1 MKKVFKLS
9 LILSALILSSCNKGV
24 SSSTNEEKENT
35 SGVVAPSE
43 TTPSKETST
52 LESSKETSSSQTS
65 EISSSNATSEESTSS
80 SSSSEESTP
89 TPAEA
94 EKVSL
99 EEAKNACLSFE
110 GTPNEA
116 GLVIGERLF
125 EVQGLVISVFDFG
138 KSTKA
143 YNGTEKYKATITDG
157 TSFLTVALNEQFYKK
172 VKDYIGQETTFYK
185 IVGKESR
192 LNGKAELIAT
202 SFEFLSGTTTRY
214 SSEQLL
220 SIAPNSASI
229 NDSYSRLSK
238 APLNAAGNYDGEIRS
253 IKLKFVEKVVDS
265 VWLFTDGVNYV
276 TLHGPSKAYNNFKAT
291 TKAINVLVQENMYK
305 YALSFDYITH
315 VSLNEDITIPNAKEG
330 IKEVDLYKNYPTKD
344 STSHFK
350 VYEERKMNVYSFEG
364 YVDYYVKTNKIFF
377 VLSSTLNVLES
388 TNRTKE
394 NARSKQTLF
403 VSNETESN
411 LTLSDSKYSKL
422 YEAWQKEEKVN
433 ITIYPYAWNSEKYF
447 QVHVYFK

>member
-1 MKKVFKLS
+1 MKKAFKLS
-9 LILSALILSSCNKGV
+9 LILSVLILSSCNKRV
-24 SSSTNEEKENT
+24 SSSTSEEEETT
-35 SGVVAPSE
+35 SSVVTPSE
-43 TTPSKETST
+43 TTPSEETST
-52 LESSKETSSSQTS
+52 LKSSKETSSSQTS
-65 EISSSNATSEESTSS
+65 KITSSSSTSEESTSS
-80 SSSSEESTP
+80 SSSSEGSTP
-89 TPAEA
+89 IEA
-94 EKVSL
+94 QKVSL

-125 EVQGLVISVFDFG
+125 EVQGLVISAFDFG

-157 TSFLTVALNEQFYKK
+157 ACFLTVALNEQFYKK
-172 VKDYIGQETTFYK
+172 VKDYVGQETTFYK
-185 IVGKESR
+185 IIGKESR
-192 LNGKAELIAT
+192 LNNKAELIAT

-220 SIAPNSASI
+220 TIAPISTSI

-291 TKAINVLVQENMYK
+291 TKAINILVQENMYK

-315 VSLNEDITIPNAKEG
+315 ISLNEDIAIPNAKEE

-344 STSHFK
+344 SSSHFQI
-350 VYEERKMNVYSFEG
+350 YEERKMNIYSFEG
-364 YVDYYVKTNKIFF
+364 YVDYYVKTDKIFF

-411 LTLSDSKYSKL
+411 LTFNDSKYSKL
-422 YEAWQKEEKVN
+422 YKAWQNEKKVN
-433 ITIYPYAWNSEKYF
+433 LTIYPYAWNSEKYF

>member
-1 MKKVFKLS
+1 MKKAFKLS
-9 LILSALILSSCNKGV
+9 LILSALILSSCNKGA
-24 SSSTNEEKENT
+24 SSSTSEEKETT
-35 SGVVAPSE
+35 SSVVTPSE
-43 TTPSKETST
+43 TTPSEETST

-65 EISSSNATSEESTSS
+65 KITSS
-80 SSSSEESTP
+80 SFTSEGSTP
-89 TPAEA
+89 IEA

-110 GTPNEA
+110 GTPNEV
-116 GLVIGERLF
+116 GLAIGERLF

-157 TSFLTVALNEQFYKK
+157 VSFLTVALNEQFYKK

-220 SIAPNSASI
+220 SIAPNSSSI

-238 APLNAAGNYDGEIRS
+238 TPLNAAGNYDGEIRS

-315 VSLNEDITIPNAKEG
+315 VSLNEDIAIPEAKEA
-330 IKEVDLYKNYPTKD
+330 IKEEALYKNYPTKD
-344 STSHFK
+344 SSSHFQI
-350 VYEERKMNVYSFEG
+350 YEKRKMNVYSFEG
-364 YVDYYVKTNKIFF
+364 YVDYYVKTDKIFF

-411 LTLSDSKYSKL
+411 LTLNDSKYSKL

-433 ITIYPYAWNSEKYF
+433 LTIYPYAWNSEKYF

>member
-1 MKKVFKLS
+1 MKKAFKLS
-9 LILSALILSSCNKGV
+9 LILSALILSSCNKGI
-24 SSSTNEEKENT
+24 SSSTSEEKETT
-35 SGVVAPSE
+35 SSVVTTSDITSE
-43 TTPSKETST
+43 TSST
-52 LESSKETSSSQTS
+52 LESSKETSSSHTS
-65 EISSSNATSEESTSS
+65 EITSSSSTGEESS
-80 SSSSEESTP
+80 SSSSSAEESVP
-89 TPAEA
+89 TPVEA

-110 GTPNEA
+110 GTPNEV
-116 GLVIGERLF
+116 GLAIGERLF

-143 YNGTEKYKATITDG
+143 YNGTEKYKTTITDG
-157 TSFLTVALNEQFYKK
+157 VSFLTVALNEQFYKK

-185 IVGKESR
+185 VIGKESR

-220 SIAPNSASI
+220 SISPNSTSI
-229 NDSYSRLSK
+229 NDSYSRLNK

-265 VWLFTDGVNYV
+265 VWLFTDGINYV
-276 TLHGPSKAYNNFKAT
+276 TLHGPSKAYNNFKAS

-315 VSLNEDITIPNAKEG
+315 VSLNEDIAMPVAKEA
-330 IKEVDLYKNYPTKD
+330 IKEADLYKNYPTKD
-344 STSHFK
+344 STSHFQI
-350 VYEERKMNVYSFEG
+350 YEERKMNVYSFEG
-364 YVDYYVKTNKIFF
+364 YIDYYVKTDKVFF

-394 NARSKQTLF
+394 NARSKQALF

-411 LTLSDSKYSKL
+411 LTLNDSKYSKL
-422 YEAWQKEEKVN
+422 YDAWQNNEKVN
-433 ITIYPYAWNSEKYF
+433 LTIYPYAWNSEKYF
-447 QVHVYFK
+447 QVHVLFK

>member
-9 LILSALILSSCNKGV
+9 LILSVLILSSCNKGI
-24 SSSTNEEKENT
+24 STSTSEEKETT
-35 SGVVAPSE
+35 SSVVTPSE
-43 TTPSKETST
+43 TTPSEETST

-65 EISSSNATSEESTSS
+65 EITSSSSISEESASS
-80 SSSSEESTP
+80 SSSSEEPVP
-89 TPAEA
+89 TPVEA

-99 EEAKNACLSFE
+99 EKAKNACLSFE
-110 GTPNEA
+110 GTPNEV
-116 GLVIGERLF
+116 GLAIGERLF
-125 EVQGLVISVFDFG
+125 EVEGLVISVFDFG

-157 TSFLTVALNEQFYKK
+157 VSFLTVALNEQFYKK

-185 IVGKESR
+185 IIGKESR
-192 LNGKAELIAT
+192 LNNKAELIAT

-265 VWLFTDGVNYV
+265 VWLFTDGINYV

-291 TKAINVLVQENMYK
+291 TKAINVLIQENMYK

-315 VSLNEDITIPNAKEG
+315 ISLNEDIAIPEAKEAV
-330 IKEVDLYKNYPTKD
+330 KEADLYKNYPAKD
-344 STSHFK
+344 SSSHFQ

-364 YVDYYVKTNKIFF
+364 YVDYYVKTDKIFF

-394 NARSKQTLF
+394 NARSKQTIF

-411 LTLSDSKYSKL
+411 LTLNDYKYSKL
-422 YEAWQKEEKVN
+422 YEAWQNEEKVN
-433 ITIYPYAWNSEKYF
+433 LTIYPYAWNSEKYF

>member
-1 MKKVFKLS
+1 MKKAFKLS

-24 SSSTNEEKENT
+24 SSSTSEEKETT
-35 SGVVAPSE
+35 SSVVTPSE
-43 TTPSKETST
+43 TTPSEETST

-65 EISSSNATSEESTSS
+65 KITSSSSTNEESISS
-80 SSSSEESTP
+80 SSSSEGSTP
-89 TPAEA
+89 IEA

-157 TSFLTVALNEQFYKK
+157 VSFLTVALNEQFYKK

-220 SIAPNSASI
+220 SIAPNSSSI

-238 APLNAAGNYDGEIRS
+238 TPLNAAGNYDGEIRS

-315 VSLNEDITIPNAKEG
+315 VSSNEDIAIPEAKEA
-330 IKEVDLYKNYPTKD
+330 IKEEALYKNYPTKD
-344 STSHFK
+344 SSSHFQ

-364 YVDYYVKTNKIFF
+364 YVDYYVKTDKIFF

-411 LTLSDSKYSKL
+411 LTLNDSKYSKL
-422 YEAWQKEEKVN
+422 YEAWQKKEKVN
-433 ITIYPYAWNSEKYF
+433 LTIYPYAWNSEKYF

>member
-9 LILSALILSSCNKGV
+9 LILSALILSSCNKGI
-24 SSSTNEEKENT
+24 SSSTSEEKETT
-35 SGVVAPSE
+35 SSVITPSDTTSE
-43 TTPSKETST
+43 TSST

-65 EISSSNATSEESTSS
+65 EITSSSSTSEESS
-80 SSSSEESTP
+80 SSSSSVEESVP
-89 TPAEA
+89 TPVEA

-157 TSFLTVALNEQFYKK
+157 VSFLTVALNEQFYKK

-185 IVGKESR
+185 VIGKESR

-220 SIAPNSASI
+220 SIAPNSTSI

-265 VWLFTDGVNYV
+265 VWLFTDGINYV

-315 VSLNEDITIPNAKEG
+315 VSLNEDIVLPVAKEA
-330 IKEVDLYKNYPTKD
+330 IKEADLYKNYPTKD
-344 STSHFK
+344 STSHFQI
-350 VYEERKMNVYSFEG
+350 YEERKMNVYSFEG
-364 YVDYYVKTNKIFF
+364 YVDYYVKTIRY
-377 VLSSTLNVLES
+377 S
-388 TNRTKE
+388 
-394 NARSKQTLF
+394 LF
-403 VSNETESN
+403 
-411 LTLSDSKYSKL
+411 
-422 YEAWQKEEKVN
+422 
-433 ITIYPYAWNSEKYF
+433 
-447 QVHVYFK
+447 

>member
-1 MKKVFKLS
+1 MKKAFKLS

-24 SSSTNEEKENT
+24 SSSTSEEKETT
-35 SGVVAPSE
+35 SSVVTPSE
-43 TTPSKETST
+43 TTPSEKTST

-65 EISSSNATSEESTSS
+65 KITSSSSTSERSTSS
-80 SSSSEESTP
+80 SSSSEGSTP
-89 TPAEA
+89 TPIEA

-110 GTPNEA
+110 GTPNKA

-157 TSFLTVALNEQFYKK
+157 VSFLTVALNEQFYKK

-202 SFEFLSGTTTRY
+202 SFKFLSDATTRY

-220 SIAPNSASI
+220 SIAPNSSSI

-238 APLNAAGNYDGEIRS
+238 TPLNAAGNYDGEIRS

-315 VSLNEDITIPNAKEG
+315 VSLNEDIAIPKAKET
-330 IKEVDLYKNYPTKD
+330 IKEADLYKNYPTKD
-344 STSHFK
+344 SSSHFQT
-350 VYEERKMNVYSFEG
+350 YEKRKMNVYSFEG
-364 YVDYYVKTNKIFF
+364 YVDYYVKTDKIFF
-377 VLSSTLNVLES
+377 VLSSILNVLES

-411 LTLSDSKYSKL
+411 LTLNDSKYSKL

-433 ITIYPYAWNSEKYF
+433 LTIYPYAWNSEKYF

>member
-1 MKKVFKLS
+1 MKKAFKLS

-24 SSSTNEEKENT
+24 SSSTSEEKETT
-35 SGVVAPSE
+35 SSVVTPSE
-43 TTPSKETST
+43 TTPSEETSA

-65 EISSSNATSEESTSS
+65 KITSSSSTNEESISS
-80 SSSSEESTP
+80 SSSSEGLTP
-89 TPAEA
+89 IEA

-110 GTPNEA
+110 GTPNEV
-116 GLVIGERLF
+116 GLAIGERLF

-157 TSFLTVALNEQFYKK
+157 VSFLTVALNEQFYKK

-220 SIAPNSASI
+220 SIAPKSTSI

-238 APLNAAGNYDGEIRS
+238 TPLNAAGKYDGEIRS

-276 TLHGPSKAYNNFKAT
+276 TLHGPSKAYNNFKST

-315 VSLNEDITIPNAKEG
+315 VSLNEDIAIPKAKET
-330 IKEVDLYKNYPTKD
+330 IKEADLYKNYPTKD
-344 STSHFK
+344 SSSHFQI
-350 VYEERKMNVYSFEG
+350 YEKRKMNVYSFEG
-364 YVDYYVKTNKIFF
+364 YVDYYVKTDKIFF

-394 NARSKQTLF
+394 NARSKQALF

-411 LTLSDSKYSKL
+411 LTLNDSKYSKL

-433 ITIYPYAWNSEKYF
+433 LTIYPYAWNSEKYF

>member
-1 MKKVFKLS
+1 MKKAFKLS

-35 SGVVAPSE
+35 SSVVTPSE
-43 TTPSKETST
+43 TTPSEETST

-65 EISSSNATSEESTSS
+65 EITSSNATSEEA
-80 SSSSEESTP
+80 TP
-89 TPAEA
+89 TPVEA
-94 EKVSL
+94 QKVSL

-138 KSTKA
+138 KSAKV

-220 SIAPNSASI
+220 SIAPNSTSI

-315 VSLNEDITIPNAKEG
+315 VSLNENISIPNAKEG

-364 YVDYYVKTNKIFF
+364 YVDYYVKADKIFF
-377 VLSSTLNVLES
+377 VLSSTLNVLKS

-411 LTLSDSKYSKL
+411 LTLNDSKYSKL
-422 YEAWQKEEKVN
+422 YSAWQNQEKVN
-433 ITIYPYAWNSEKYF
+433 LTIYPYAWNSEKYF

>member
-1 MKKVFKLS
+1 MKKAFKLS

-24 SSSTNEEKENT
+24 SSSTSEEKETT
-35 SGVVAPSE
+35 SSVVTPSE
-43 TTPSKETST
+43 TTPSEETST
-52 LESSKETSSSQTS
+52 LESNKETSSSQTS
-65 EISSSNATSEESTSS
+65 KITSSSSTNEESISS
-80 SSSSEESTP
+80 SSSSEGSTP
-89 TPAEA
+89 TPIEA

-110 GTPNEA
+110 GTPNEV
-116 GLVIGERLF
+116 GLAIGERLF

-157 TSFLTVALNEQFYKK
+157 VSFLTVALNEQFYKK

-202 SFEFLSGTTTRY
+202 NFEFLSGTTTRY

-220 SIAPNSASI
+220 SIAPNSTSI

-238 APLNAAGNYDGEIRS
+238 TPLNAAGKYDGEIRS

-276 TLHGPSKAYNNFKAT
+276 TLHGPSKAYNNFKST

-315 VSLNEDITIPNAKEG
+315 VSLNEDIAIPKAKET
-330 IKEVDLYKNYPTKD
+330 IKEADLYKNYPTKD
-344 STSHFK
+344 SSSHFQI
-350 VYEERKMNVYSFEG
+350 YEKRKMNVYSFEG
-364 YVDYYVKTNKIFF
+364 YVDYYVKTDKIFF

-394 NARSKQTLF
+394 NARSKQALF

-411 LTLSDSKYSKL
+411 LTLNDSKYSKL
-422 YEAWQKEEKVN
+422 YKAWQNEEKVN
-433 ITIYPYAWNSEKYF
+433 LTIYPYAWNSEKYF